1 MGEKLESLKT
11 WAIIPVK
18 PFNRAKSR
26 LAPVLSP
33 EEREALALAM
43 FKHSV
48 ELLSQIHRLAGVLV
62 VSRDTKALAIA
73 RDFGVHTLMESGQ
86 PDLNPALRRAAL
98 AVSSWGASGLLVMPA
113 DLPFVTADDIDAILK
128 LGRYFQSVVIVPDGQ
143 RSGTNG
149 LLLSPPELMPFS
161 FGEGSFERH
170 KLLAEATHATLSIYE
185 SPRMAL
191 DIDTP
196 ADLERYK
203 QLSAAGAQPVVDSQQ

>member
-11 WAIIPVK
+11 WAIVPVK

-33 EEREALALAM
+33 EERETLALSM
-43 FKHSV
+43 FQRSV
-48 ELLSQIHRLAGVLV
+48 ALLSEIHRLAGVLV

-73 RDFGVHTLMESGQ
+73 RDYGVHTLMESGQ

-98 AVSSWGASGLLVMPA
+98 EVSSWGASGLLVMPA
-113 DLPFVTADDIDAILK
+113 DLPFVTVEDIDNILR
-128 LGRYFQSVVIVPDGQ
+128 LGRHFQSIVIVPDRL

-149 LLLSPPELMPFS
+149 LLLSPPELIPFS

-170 KLLAEATHATLSIYE
+170 KALAEATHATLSIYE

-196 ADLERYK
+196 TDLERYR
-203 QLSAAGAQPVVDSQQ
+203 QLSMANALPVGDPQQ